1 MSKYIEVYD
10 MDVME
15 DLYFDLETYEEFT
28 GRKGKKNEEE
38 KEEEDLDVY

>member
-10 MDVME
+10 MEVME

-28 GRKGKKNEEE
+28 ARKGKNENEE
-38 KEEEDLDVY
+38 EEEDLDVY

>member
-15 DLYFDLETYEEFT
+15 DLYFDLETYEEFVA
-28 GRKGKKNEEE
+28 RKGKKNEEE

>member
-10 MDVME
+10 METME

-28 GRKGKKNEEE
+28 ERKSKNE
-38 KEEEDLDVY
+38 EEEDLDVY